1 MRYPPAL
8 DHDLAI
14 LRKLNGVL
22 GQVDHDLLEAVLVSI
37 SHDLIRRVNFQHV
50 AILLGILAVLFAFL
64 LSSALGY
71 DRYVDTLNRCY
82 EAYGE
87 QYGVDFQTSLSQY
100 DSMTDEEK
108 QQLEE
113 AYRAVGQDEEAAYA
127 YQMTIRLTILMVSLG
142 ILLACLIWEVLIP
155 ALLMDGQ
162 TLGKKIFSLGV
173 MRSDGVRLGGVQLFV
188 RSILGKYTVEI
199 MIPVLVAMILYFGST
214 GLPGTL
220 LILGLALV
228 NGCLFLFTY
237 AHTPI
242 HDLLAGTVVVDLPS
256 QRIFPT
262 REDMI
267 AFKEQLAAEKAAE
280 KTF

>member
-1 MRYPPAL
+1 M
-8 DHDLAI
+8 
-14 LRKLNGVL
+14 
-22 GQVDHDLLEAVLVSI
+22 AVSLQRAGMWKRI
-37 SHDLIRRVNFQHV
+37 SAFLFD

-155 ALLMDGQ
+155 ALLKDGQ

-173 MRSDGVRLGGVQLFV
+173 MRSDGVQLGGVQLFV

-199 MIPVLVAMILYFGST
+199 MIPVLVAMMLYFGST

-267 AFKEQLAAEKAAE
+267 AFKERMAAEKAAE

>member
-1 MRYPPAL
+1 M
-8 DHDLAI
+8 
-14 LRKLNGVL
+14 
-22 GQVDHDLLEAVLVSI
+22 AVSLQRAGMWKRI
-37 SHDLIRRVNFQHV
+37 SAFLFD

-64 LSSALGY
+64 LSSVLGY

-87 QYGVDFQTSLSQY
+87 QYGVDFQTSLFQY
-100 DSMTDEEK
+100 DSMTEEEK

-155 ALLMDGQ
+155 ALLKDGQ

-199 MIPVLVAMILYFGST
+199 MIPVLVAMMLYFGST

>member
-1 MRYPPAL
+1 M
-8 DHDLAI
+8 
-14 LRKLNGVL
+14 
-22 GQVDHDLLEAVLVSI
+22 AVSLQRAGMWKRI
-37 SHDLIRRVNFQHV
+37 SAFLFD

-64 LSSALGY
+64 LSSVLGY

-155 ALLMDGQ
+155 ALLKDGQ

-199 MIPVLVAMILYFGST
+199 MIPVLVAMMLYFGST

-220 LILGLALV
+220 MILGLALV

-267 AFKEQLAAEKAAE
+267 AFKERMAAEKAAE

>member
-1 MRYPPAL
+1 M
-8 DHDLAI
+8 
-14 LRKLNGVL
+14 
-22 GQVDHDLLEAVLVSI
+22 AVSLQRAGMWKRI
-37 SHDLIRRVNFQHV
+37 SAFLFD

-64 LSSALGY
+64 LSSVLGY

-100 DSMTDEEK
+100 DSMTEEEK

-155 ALLMDGQ
+155 VLLKDGQ

-199 MIPVLVAMILYFGST
+199 MIPVLVAMMLYFGST
-214 GLPGTL
+214 GLPGTRM
-220 LILGLALV
+220 ILGLALV

>member
-1 MRYPPAL
+1 M
-8 DHDLAI
+8 
-14 LRKLNGVL
+14 
-22 GQVDHDLLEAVLVSI
+22 AVSLQRAGMWKRI
-37 SHDLIRRVNFQHV
+37 SAFLFD

-64 LSSALGY
+64 LSSVLGY

-100 DSMTDEEK
+100 DSMTEEEK

-155 ALLMDGQ
+155 ALLKDGQ

-173 MRSDGVRLGGVQLFV
+173 MRSDGVRLGGAQLFV

-199 MIPVLVAMILYFGST
+199 MIPVLVAMMLYFGST

>member
-1 MRYPPAL
+1 M
-8 DHDLAI
+8 
-14 LRKLNGVL
+14 
-22 GQVDHDLLEAVLVSI
+22 AVSLQRAGMWKRI
-37 SHDLIRRVNFQHV
+37 SAFLFD

-64 LSSALGY
+64 LSSVLGY

-82 EAYGE
+82 EVYGE
-87 QYGVDFQTSLSQY
+87 QYGVDFQTPLSQY
-100 DSMTDEEK
+100 DSMTEEEK

-155 ALLMDGQ
+155 ALLKDGQ

-199 MIPVLVAMILYFGST
+199 MIPVLVAMMLYFGST

>member
-1 MRYPPAL
+1 M
-8 DHDLAI
+8 
-14 LRKLNGVL
+14 
-22 GQVDHDLLEAVLVSI
+22 AVSLQRAGMWKRI
-37 SHDLIRRVNFQHV
+37 SAFLFD

-64 LSSALGY
+64 LSSVLGY

-100 DSMTDEEK
+100 DSMTEEEK

-155 ALLMDGQ
+155 ALLKDGQ

-199 MIPVLVAMILYFGST
+199 MIPVLVAMMLYFGST

-220 LILGLALV
+220 MILGLALV

-267 AFKEQLAAEKAAE
+267 AFKERMAAEKAAE

>member
-1 MRYPPAL
+1 M
-8 DHDLAI
+8 
-14 LRKLNGVL
+14 
-22 GQVDHDLLEAVLVSI
+22 AVSLQRAGMWKRI
-37 SHDLIRRVNFQHV
+37 SAFLFD

-100 DSMTDEEK
+100 DSMTEEEK

-155 ALLMDGQ
+155 ALLQDGQ

-199 MIPVLVAMILYFGST
+199 MIPVLVAMMLYFGST

>member
-1 MRYPPAL
+1 M
-8 DHDLAI
+8 
-14 LRKLNGVL
+14 
-22 GQVDHDLLEAVLVSI
+22 AVSLQRAGMWKRI
-37 SHDLIRRVNFQHV
+37 SAFLFD

-87 QYGVDFQTSLSQY
+87 QYGVDFQTPLSQY

-155 ALLMDGQ
+155 ALLKDGQ

-199 MIPVLVAMILYFGST
+199 MIPVLVAMMLYFGST

-220 LILGLALV
+220 LILGLAPV

-267 AFKEQLAAEKAAE
+267 AFKERMAAEKAAE

>member
-1 MRYPPAL
+1 M
-8 DHDLAI
+8 
-14 LRKLNGVL
+14 
-22 GQVDHDLLEAVLVSI
+22 AVSLQRAGMWKRI
-37 SHDLIRRVNFQHV
+37 SAFLFD

-64 LSSALGY
+64 LSSVLGY

-155 ALLMDGQ
+155 ALLQDGQ

-199 MIPVLVAMILYFGST
+199 MIPVLVAMMLYFGST

-220 LILGLALV
+220 MILGLALV

-267 AFKEQLAAEKAAE
+267 AFKERMAAEKAAE

>member
-1 MRYPPAL
+1 M
-8 DHDLAI
+8 
-14 LRKLNGVL
+14 
-22 GQVDHDLLEAVLVSI
+22 AVSLQRAGMWKRI
-37 SHDLIRRVNFQHV
+37 SAFLFD

-64 LSSALGY
+64 FSSILGY
-71 DRYVDTLNRCY
+71 DRYVDTLNRAY
-82 EAYGE
+82 ETYGE
-87 QYGVDFQTSLSQY
+87 KYGVDFQTSLSQY
-100 DSMTDEEK
+100 DSMTEEER

-155 ALLMDGQ
+155 ALLKDGQ

-199 MIPVLVAMILYFGST
+199 MIPVLVAMMLYFGST

-220 LILGLALV
+220 MILGLALV

-267 AFKEQLAAEKAAE
+267 AFKERMAAEKAAE

>member
-1 MRYPPAL
+1 MAVSLQRAGMWKRISAFL
-8 DHDLAI
+8 FDAI
-14 LRKLNGVL
+14 L
-22 GQVDHDLLEAVLVSI
+22 S
-37 SHDLIRRVNFQHV
+37 
-50 AILLGILAVLFAFL
+50 GILAVLFAFL
-64 LSSALGY
+64 LSSVLGY

-82 EAYGE
+82 EAYGAE
-87 QYGVDFQTSLSQY
+87 YGVDFQTSLSRY
-100 DSMTDEEK
+100 DAMTEEER

-113 AYRAVGQDEEAAYA
+113 AYRAVGQEEEAAYA

-155 ALLMDGQ
+155 ALLKDGQ

-199 MIPVLVAMILYFGST
+199 MIPVLVMMMLYFGSL

-220 LILGLALV
+220 LILGLVLG

-242 HDLLAGTVVVDLPS
+242 HDLLAGTVTVDLPS
-256 QRIFPT
+256 QRIFNT

-267 AFKEQLAAEKAAE
+267 AFKEKLAAEKAAE

>member
-1 MRYPPAL
+1 M
-8 DHDLAI
+8 
-14 LRKLNGVL
+14 
-22 GQVDHDLLEAVLVSI
+22 AVSLQRAGMWKRI
-37 SHDLIRRVNFQHV
+37 SAFLFD

-64 LSSALGY
+64 LSSVLGY

-155 ALLMDGQ
+155 VLLKDGQ

-199 MIPVLVAMILYFGST
+199 MIPVLVAMMLYFGST

-220 LILGLALV
+220 MILGLALV

-267 AFKEQLAAEKAAE
+267 AFKERMAAEKAAE

>member
-1 MRYPPAL
+1 M
-8 DHDLAI
+8 
-14 LRKLNGVL
+14 
-22 GQVDHDLLEAVLVSI
+22 AVSLQRAGMWKRI
-37 SHDLIRRVNFQHV
+37 SAFLFD

-64 LSSALGY
+64 LSSVLGY

-100 DSMTDEEK
+100 DSMTEEEK

-155 ALLMDGQ
+155 ALLKDGQ

-199 MIPVLVAMILYFGST
+199 MIPVLVAMMLYFGST

>member
-1 MRYPPAL
+1 MAVSLQRAGMWKRISAFL
-8 DHDLAI
+8 FDAI
-14 LRKLNGVL
+14 L
-22 GQVDHDLLEAVLVSI
+22 S
-37 SHDLIRRVNFQHV
+37 
-50 AILLGILAVLFAFL
+50 GILAVLFAFL
-64 LSSALGY
+64 LSSVLGY

-82 EAYGE
+82 EAYGAE
-87 QYGVDFQTSLSQY
+87 YGVDFQTSLSRY
-100 DSMTDEEK
+100 DAMTEEER

-155 ALLMDGQ
+155 ALLKDGQ

-199 MIPVLVAMILYFGST
+199 MIPVLVVMMLYFSSV

-220 LILGLALV
+220 LILGMALV

-242 HDLLAGTVVVDLPS
+242 HDLLAGTVTVDLPS
-256 QRIFPT
+256 QRIFDT

-267 AFKEQLAAEKAAE
+267 AFKEKLAAEKAAE
-280 KTF
+280 KTI

>member
-1 MRYPPAL
+1 M
-8 DHDLAI
+8 
-14 LRKLNGVL
+14 
-22 GQVDHDLLEAVLVSI
+22 AVSLQRAGMWKRI
-37 SHDLIRRVNFQHV
+37 SAFLFD

-155 ALLMDGQ
+155 ALLKDGQ

-199 MIPVLVAMILYFGST
+199 MIPVLVAMMLYFGST

-242 HDLLAGTVVVDLPS
+242 HDLRAGTVVVDLPS

-267 AFKEQLAAEKAAE
+267 AFKERMAAEKAAE

>member
-1 MRYPPAL
+1 M
-8 DHDLAI
+8 
-14 LRKLNGVL
+14 
-22 GQVDHDLLEAVLVSI
+22 AVSLQRAGMWKRI
-37 SHDLIRRVNFQHV
+37 SAFLFD

-64 LSSALGY
+64 LSSVLGY

-155 ALLMDGQ
+155 ALLKDGQ

-199 MIPVLVAMILYFGST
+199 MIPVLVAMMLYFGST

-220 LILGLALV
+220 MILGLALV

>member
-1 MRYPPAL
+1 M
-8 DHDLAI
+8 
-14 LRKLNGVL
+14 
-22 GQVDHDLLEAVLVSI
+22 AVSLQRAGMWKRI
-37 SHDLIRRVNFQHV
+37 SAFLFD

-155 ALLMDGQ
+155 ALLKDGQ

>member
-1 MRYPPAL
+1 M
-8 DHDLAI
+8 
-14 LRKLNGVL
+14 
-22 GQVDHDLLEAVLVSI
+22 AVSLQRAGMWKRI
-37 SHDLIRRVNFQHV
+37 SAFLFD

-100 DSMTDEEK
+100 DSMTKEEK

-155 ALLMDGQ
+155 VLLKDGQ

-199 MIPVLVAMILYFGST
+199 MIPVLVAMMLYFGST

-220 LILGLALV
+220 MILGLALV

-267 AFKEQLAAEKAAE
+267 AFKERMAAEKAAE

>member
-1 MRYPPAL
+1 M
-8 DHDLAI
+8 
-14 LRKLNGVL
+14 
-22 GQVDHDLLEAVLVSI
+22 AVSLQRAGMWKRI
-37 SHDLIRRVNFQHV
+37 SAFLFD

-142 ILLACLIWEVLIP
+142 ILLAFLIWEVLIP
-155 ALLMDGQ
+155 ALLQDGQ

-199 MIPVLVAMILYFGST
+199 MIPVLVAMMLYFGST

-267 AFKEQLAAEKAAE
+267 AFKERMAAEKAAE

>member
-1 MRYPPAL
+1 M
-8 DHDLAI
+8 
-14 LRKLNGVL
+14 
-22 GQVDHDLLEAVLVSI
+22 AVSLQRAGMWKRI
-37 SHDLIRRVNFQHV
+37 SAFLFD

-82 EAYGE
+82 EVYGE

-100 DSMTDEEK
+100 DSMTEEEK

-155 ALLMDGQ
+155 ALLKDGQ
-162 TLGKKIFSLGV
+162 TVGKKIFSLGV

-199 MIPVLVAMILYFGST
+199 MIPVLVVMMLYFSSV

-228 NGCLFLFTY
+228 IGCLFLFTY

-242 HDLLAGTVVVDLPS
+242 HDLLAGTVTVDLPS

-267 AFKEQLAAEKAAE
+267 AFKEKLAAEKAAE
-280 KTF
+280 KTI

>member
-1 MRYPPAL
+1 M
-8 DHDLAI
+8 
-14 LRKLNGVL
+14 
-22 GQVDHDLLEAVLVSI
+22 AVSLQRAGMWKRI
-37 SHDLIRRVNFQHV
+37 SAFLFD

-100 DSMTDEEK
+100 DSMTEEEK

-155 ALLMDGQ
+155 VLLKDGQ

-199 MIPVLVAMILYFGST
+199 MIPVLVAMMLYFGST

-220 LILGLALV
+220 MILGLALV

-267 AFKEQLAAEKAAE
+267 AFKERMAAEKAAE

>member
-1 MRYPPAL
+1 M
-8 DHDLAI
+8 
-14 LRKLNGVL
+14 
-22 GQVDHDLLEAVLVSI
+22 AVSLQRAGMWKRI
-37 SHDLIRRVNFQHV
+37 SAFLFD

-71 DRYVDTLNRCY
+71 DRSVDTLNRCY
-82 EAYGE
+82 VAYGE

-155 ALLMDGQ
+155 ALLKDGQ

-199 MIPVLVAMILYFGST
+199 MIPVLVAMMLYFGST

-267 AFKEQLAAEKAAE
+267 AFKERMAAEKAAE

>member
-1 MRYPPAL
+1 M
-8 DHDLAI
+8 
-14 LRKLNGVL
+14 
-22 GQVDHDLLEAVLVSI
+22 AVSLQRAGMWKRI
-37 SHDLIRRVNFQHV
+37 SAFLFD

-64 LSSALGY
+64 LSSVLGY
-71 DRYVDTLNRCY
+71 DRYVDMLNRCY

-155 ALLMDGQ
+155 ALLKDGQ

-199 MIPVLVAMILYFGST
+199 MIPVLVAMMLYFGST

>member
-1 MRYPPAL
+1 M
-8 DHDLAI
+8 
-14 LRKLNGVL
+14 
-22 GQVDHDLLEAVLVSI
+22 AVSLQRAGMWKRI
-37 SHDLIRRVNFQHV
+37 SAFLFD

-100 DSMTDEEK
+100 DSMTEEEK

-127 YQMTIRLTILMVSLG
+127 YQMIIRLTILMVSLG

-155 ALLMDGQ
+155 VLLKDGQ

-199 MIPVLVAMILYFGST
+199 MIPVLVAMMLYFGST

-220 LILGLALV
+220 MILGLALV

>member
-1 MRYPPAL
+1 M
-8 DHDLAI
+8 
-14 LRKLNGVL
+14 
-22 GQVDHDLLEAVLVSI
+22 AVSLQRAGMWKRI
-37 SHDLIRRVNFQHV
+37 SAFLFD

-64 LSSALGY
+64 LSSVLGY

-82 EAYGE
+82 EVYGE

-100 DSMTDEEK
+100 DSMTEEEK

-155 ALLMDGQ
+155 ALLKDGQ

-199 MIPVLVAMILYFGST
+199 MIPVLVGMMLYFGST

>member
-1 MRYPPAL
+1 MDFRSLKYFTVVAQEL
-8 DHDLAI
+8 NFTRAAE
-14 LRKLNGVL
+14 KLNMSQPPL
-22 GQVDHDLLEAVLVSI
+22 SNQIKSLEDDL
-37 SHDLIRRVNFQHV
+37 
-50 AILLGILAVLFAFL
+50 
-64 LSSALGY
+64 
-71 DRYVDTLNRCY
+71 
-82 EAYGE
+82 
-87 QYGVDFQTSLSQY
+87 
-100 DSMTDEEK
+100 
-108 QQLEE
+108 
-113 AYRAVGQDEEAAYA
+113 
-127 YQMTIRLTILMVSLG
+127 
-142 ILLACLIWEVLIP
+142 
-155 ALLMDGQ
+155 
-162 TLGKKIFSLGV
+162 
-173 MRSDGVRLGGVQLFV
+173 GVQLFV

-267 AFKEQLAAEKAAE
+267 AFKERMAAEKAAE

>member
-1 MRYPPAL
+1 M
-8 DHDLAI
+8 
-14 LRKLNGVL
+14 
-22 GQVDHDLLEAVLVSI
+22 AVSLQRAGMWKRI
-37 SHDLIRRVNFQHV
+37 SAFLFD

-64 LSSALGY
+64 FSSILGY
-71 DRYVDTLNRCY
+71 DRYVDTLNRAY
-82 EAYGE
+82 ETYGE
-87 QYGVDFQTSLSQY
+87 KYGVDFQTSLSQY
-100 DSMTDEEK
+100 DSMTEEER

-155 ALLMDGQ
+155 ALLKDGQ
-162 TLGKKIFSLGV
+162 TVGKKIFNLGV
-173 MRSDGVRLGGVQLFV
+173 MRSDGVRLGGVQLFA

-199 MIPVLVAMILYFGST
+199 MIPVLVVMMLYFSSV

-242 HDLLAGTVVVDLPS
+242 HDLLAGTVTVDLPS
-256 QRIFPT
+256 QQIFDT

-267 AFKEQLAAEKAAE
+267 AFKEKLAAEKAAE
-280 KTF
+280 KTI

>member
-1 MRYPPAL
+1 M
-8 DHDLAI
+8 
-14 LRKLNGVL
+14 
-22 GQVDHDLLEAVLVSI
+22 AVSLQRAGMWKRI
-37 SHDLIRRVNFQHV
+37 SAFLFD

-155 ALLMDGQ
+155 ALLKDGQ

-188 RSILGKYTVEI
+188 RSILGKSPVEI
-199 MIPVLVAMILYFGST
+199 MIPVLVAMMLYFGST

>member
-1 MRYPPAL
+1 M
-8 DHDLAI
+8 
-14 LRKLNGVL
+14 
-22 GQVDHDLLEAVLVSI
+22 AVSLQRAGMWKRI
-37 SHDLIRRVNFQHV
+37 SAFLFD

-100 DSMTDEEK
+100 DSMTEEEK

-155 ALLMDGQ
+155 ALLKDGQ

-199 MIPVLVAMILYFGST
+199 MIPVLVAMMLYFGST

-267 AFKEQLAAEKAAE
+267 AFKERMAAEKAAE

>member
-1 MRYPPAL
+1 M
-8 DHDLAI
+8 
-14 LRKLNGVL
+14 
-22 GQVDHDLLEAVLVSI
+22 AVSLQRAGMWKRI
-37 SHDLIRRVNFQHV
+37 SAFLFD

-155 ALLMDGQ
+155 ALLQDGQ

-199 MIPVLVAMILYFGST
+199 MIPVLVAMMLYFGST

-267 AFKEQLAAEKAAE
+267 AFKERMAAEKAAE

>member
-1 MRYPPAL
+1 M
-8 DHDLAI
+8 
-14 LRKLNGVL
+14 
-22 GQVDHDLLEAVLVSI
+22 AVSLQRAGMWKRI
-37 SHDLIRRVNFQHV
+37 SAFLFDV
-50 AILLGILAVLFAFL
+50 ILLGILAVLFAFL

-82 EAYGE
+82 EVYGE

-100 DSMTDEEK
+100 DSMTEEEK

-155 ALLMDGQ
+155 ALLKDGQ
-162 TLGKKIFSLGV
+162 TVGKKIFSLGV

-199 MIPVLVAMILYFGST
+199 MIPVLVAMMLYFGST

-267 AFKEQLAAEKAAE
+267 AFKERMAAEKAAE

>member
-1 MRYPPAL
+1 MAVSLQRAGMWKRISAFL
-8 DHDLAI
+8 FDAI
-14 LRKLNGVL
+14 L
-22 GQVDHDLLEAVLVSI
+22 S
-37 SHDLIRRVNFQHV
+37 
-50 AILLGILAVLFAFL
+50 GILAVLFAFL
-64 LSSALGY
+64 LSSVLGY

-82 EAYGE
+82 EAYGAE
-87 QYGVDFQTSLSQY
+87 YGVDFQTSLSRY
-100 DSMTDEEK
+100 DAMTEEER

-155 ALLMDGQ
+155 ALLKDGQ

-199 MIPVLVAMILYFGST
+199 MIPVLVMMMLYFGSL

-220 LILGLALV
+220 LILGLALG
-228 NGCLFLFTY
+228 NGCLFLVTY

-242 HDLLAGTVVVDLPS
+242 HDLLAGTVTVDLPS
-256 QRIFPT
+256 QRIFNT

-267 AFKEQLAAEKAAE
+267 AFKEKLAAEKAAE

>member
-1 MRYPPAL
+1 M
-8 DHDLAI
+8 
-14 LRKLNGVL
+14 
-22 GQVDHDLLEAVLVSI
+22 AVSLQRAGMWKRI
-37 SHDLIRRVNFQHV
+37 SAFLFD

-64 LSSALGY
+64 LSSVLGY

-155 ALLMDGQ
+155 ALLKDGQ

-199 MIPVLVAMILYFGST
+199 MIPVLVAMMLYFGST

-267 AFKEQLAAEKAAE
+267 AFKERMAAEKAAE

>member
-1 MRYPPAL
+1 M
-8 DHDLAI
+8 
-14 LRKLNGVL
+14 
-22 GQVDHDLLEAVLVSI
+22 AVSLQRAGMWKRI
-37 SHDLIRRVNFQHV
+37 SAFLFD

-100 DSMTDEEK
+100 DSMTEEEK

-155 ALLMDGQ
+155 ALWKDGQ

-199 MIPVLVAMILYFGST
+199 MIPVLVAMMLYFGST

>member
-1 MRYPPAL
+1 M
-8 DHDLAI
+8 
-14 LRKLNGVL
+14 
-22 GQVDHDLLEAVLVSI
+22 AVSLQRAGMWKRI
-37 SHDLIRRVNFQHV
+37 SAFLFD

-64 LSSALGY
+64 LSSVLGY

-142 ILLACLIWEVLIP
+142 ILLACLIWEMLIP
-155 ALLMDGQ
+155 ALLKDGQ

-199 MIPVLVAMILYFGST
+199 MIPVLVAMMLYFGST

>member
-1 MRYPPAL
+1 M
-8 DHDLAI
+8 
-14 LRKLNGVL
+14 
-22 GQVDHDLLEAVLVSI
+22 AVSLQRAGMWKRI
-37 SHDLIRRVNFQHV
+37 SAFLFD

-64 LSSALGY
+64 LSSVLGY

-142 ILLACLIWEVLIP
+142 ILLAYLIWEVLIP
-155 ALLMDGQ
+155 ALWKDGQ

-199 MIPVLVAMILYFGST
+199 MIPVLVAMMLYFGST

-267 AFKEQLAAEKAAE
+267 AFKERMAAEKAAE

>member
-1 MRYPPAL
+1 M
-8 DHDLAI
+8 
-14 LRKLNGVL
+14 
-22 GQVDHDLLEAVLVSI
+22 AVSLQRAGMWKRI
-37 SHDLIRRVNFQHV
+37 SAFLFD

-155 ALLMDGQ
+155 ALLKDGQ

-199 MIPVLVAMILYFGST
+199 MIPVLVAMMLYFGST

-220 LILGLALV
+220 LILGLAPV

-267 AFKEQLAAEKAAE
+267 AFKERMAAEKAAE